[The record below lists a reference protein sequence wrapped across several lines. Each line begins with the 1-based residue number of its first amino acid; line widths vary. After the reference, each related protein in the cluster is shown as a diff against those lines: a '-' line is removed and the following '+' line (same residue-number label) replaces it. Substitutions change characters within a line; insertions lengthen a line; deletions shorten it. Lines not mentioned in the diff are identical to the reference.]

1 MKVYEDNLM
10 DMPVKVNKNSYQF
23 DKWLL
28 STLIGK
34 VIPIQ
39 DFEKEMKKI
48 FRKKSSCKLWWD
60 NKLINDFWSDMQYHT
75 VNYRCCPSSHK
86 ARYIFGLY
94 LEYGNDENITIK
106 EGWLQSV

>member
-1 MKVYEDNLM
+1 MNAYNDNLM
-10 DMPVKVNKNSYQF
+10 DMPVKVDKNSYQF

-94 LEYGNDENITIK
+94 LEYENDGNISIK
-106 EGWLQSV
+106 AGWLQAV